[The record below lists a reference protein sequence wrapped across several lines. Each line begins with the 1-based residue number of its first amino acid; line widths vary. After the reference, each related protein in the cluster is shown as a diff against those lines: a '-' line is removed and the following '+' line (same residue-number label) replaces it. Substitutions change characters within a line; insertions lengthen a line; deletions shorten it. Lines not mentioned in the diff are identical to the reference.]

1 MARGSV
7 AKQEVE
13 NRIRCEFGDDFV
25 GSDGKALYVW
35 GEENGERI
43 QIKISLTCPKT
54 NFQGTDVKPMAKS
67 ENFDW
72 SEGVGPAEPTE
83 LTEEEKATVDMLLQ
97 KLGL

>member
-13 NRIRCEFGDDFV
+13 NRIRCEFSDDFV

-43 QIKISLTCPKT
+43 QVKISLTCP
-54 NFQGTDVKPMAKS
+54 DVKPMVKS

-83 LTEEEKATVDMLLQ
+83 LTEEEKATVDTLLQ